1 MATKRKVTNL
11 TEVAN
16 ITCVIQKGLAD
27 GVNASLLDVGVQGA
41 TVHYG
46 VGTGVRERM
55 GILGIAVDVE
65 REIMSVLVPM
75 DQVDR
80 IFERIFLA
88 AQLDTPWQW
97 LHFCHAFAASRH
109 LHPAAFAQRL
119 SNTTGVELT

>member
-11 TEVAN
+11 TEVAR
-16 ITCVIQKGLAD
+16 ITCVVQKGMAD
-27 GVNASLLDVGVQGA
+27 TVNASLLDVGVQGA

-65 REIMSVLVPM
+65 REILSVLVPL

-80 IFERIFLA
+80 IFERMYLA
-88 AQLDTPWQW
+88 AHLDTPGNGYIFVTPLLQ
-97 LHFCHAFAASRH
+97 AATYIPPH
-109 LHPAAFAQRL
+109 LLDA
-119 SNTTGVELT
+119 

>member
-16 ITCVIQKGLAD
+16 ITCVVQKGMAD
-27 GVNASLLDVGVQGA
+27 TINQALLDVGVQGT

-65 REIMSVLVPM
+65 R
-75 DQVDR
+75 
-80 IFERIFLA
+80 
-88 AQLDTPWQW
+88 
-97 LHFCHAFAASRH
+97 
-109 LHPAAFAQRL
+109 
-119 SNTTGVELT
+119 

>member
-16 ITCVIQKGLAD
+16 ITCVVQKGMAD
-27 GVNASLLDVGVQGA
+27 AINQSLLDVGVQGT

-55 GILGIAVDVE
+55 GILGIAIDVE
-65 REIMSVLVPM
+65 REILSVLVPS

-80 IFERIFLA
+80 IFERMFLA
-88 AQLDTPWQW
+88 GRLDTPGMGYIYVTPLLQ
-97 LHFCHAFAASRH
+97 AATYIPPN
-109 LHPAAFAQRL
+109 LL
-119 SNTTGVELT
+119 KD

>member
-27 GVNASLLDVGVQGA
+27 TVNTSLLNVGVQGA

-65 REIMSVLVPM
+65 REIMSVLVPL

-88 AQLDTPWQW
+88 ANLDIPGNGYIFVTPLLQ
-97 LHFCHAFAASRH
+97 AATYIPPH
-109 LHPAAFAQRL
+109 LL
-119 SNTTGVELT
+119 ND